1 MSTLFDRKQKT
12 PFEIKLKVRIGE
24 YQTLPVVV
32 RIDSIKWV
40 KDADGWTCSVELF
53 DVVSG
58 LEDLNEKKDWEAWE
72 EVSKAIELIE
82 TKTNEINH
90 YDN

>member
-1 MSTLFDRKQKT
+1 MLFERKQKT
-12 PFEIKLKVRIGE
+12 PFYLNFKVRIGE
-24 YQTLPVVV
+24 YQTIPVVV

-40 KDADGWTCSVELF
+40 KDADGWTCSVESF
-53 DVVSG
+53 DVVEG
-58 LEDLNEKKDWEAWE
+58 LKDLNEAKDLEAWS
-72 EVSKAIELIE
+72 EVSDLISQIE